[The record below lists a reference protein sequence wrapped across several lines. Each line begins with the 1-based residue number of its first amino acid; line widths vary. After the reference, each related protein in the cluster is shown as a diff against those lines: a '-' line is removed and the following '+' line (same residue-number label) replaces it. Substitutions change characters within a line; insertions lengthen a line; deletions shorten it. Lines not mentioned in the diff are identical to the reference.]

1 MDMSPTLLS
10 QLVQQKVPYVTVHHR
25 PSVSSL
31 NTAHTAHIPAKN
43 LVKSVLL
50 HDDQGYMMALV
61 PSNRYVYISKL
72 NDLLNRNLELASEDE
87 CRELFNDCEFGAIP
101 PVGTAYGIQTVIDQD
116 LQDCSDIYIESG
128 NHEDLIHMSGEAFN
142 KLLPN
147 CSYVDITVH

>member
-31 NTAHTAHIPAKN
+31 NTAHSAHIPAKN
-43 LVKSVLL
+43 MVKSVLL
-50 HDDQGYMMALV
+50 RDEQGYIMALV

-72 NDLLNRNLELASEDE
+72 NDLLNRQLELANEDE
-87 CRELFNDCEFGAIP
+87 CRELFNDCESGAIP
-101 PVGTAYGIQTVIDQD
+101 PIGTAYGIQTVIDQD
-116 LQDCSDIYIESG
+116 LQDCGDIYIESG
-128 NHEDLIHMSGEAFN
+128 NHEDLIHLSGEAFH
-142 KLLPN
+142 KLLPD